1 MPSLLEIA
9 ADAPEVRFAPG
20 ETIIKEGRPLTN
32 LYILQAGEVEIRR
45 DHTVVCNISKPGS
58 AFGELSALLG
68 VVPTAT
74 VIASQPATLRVIE
87 DAATFFQTN
96 PAATLE
102 IARLLAHR
110 VNWMTYNYV
119 KEMDDGDSAFWRSR
133 G

>member
-1 MPSLLEIA
+1 MPSFLDFA
-9 ADAPEVRFAPG
+9 ADASEIRFAAG
-20 ETIIKEGRPLTN
+20 EIIIKEGQSLTR
-32 LYILQAGEVEIRR
+32 LFILQDGEVEVRR
-45 DHTVVCNISKPGS
+45 DHTPVCKISKQGS

-68 VVPTAT
+68 VVPTAS
-74 VIASQPATLRVIE
+74 VIASKPTAMRVIE
-87 DAATFFQTN
+87 DAAAFFEGN

-119 KEMDDGDSAFWRSR
+119 KEMDDGDSSFWRSR